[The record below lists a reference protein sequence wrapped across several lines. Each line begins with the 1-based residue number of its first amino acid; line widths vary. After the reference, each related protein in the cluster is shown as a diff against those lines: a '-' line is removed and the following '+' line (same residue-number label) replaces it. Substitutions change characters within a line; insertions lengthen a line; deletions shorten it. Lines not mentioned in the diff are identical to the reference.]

1 MISTVTTTAVSMLG
15 NSANAGF
22 FALIGML
29 VLVALLIQ
37 KELISASNDSRLRQL
52 SRVMNVGILPLMVA
66 FVLIVSFK
74 IVEALN

>member
-1 MISTVTTTAVSMLG
+1 MISTVTTSAISLLSS
-15 NSANAGF
+15 SANAGS

-29 VLVALLIQ
+29 VLAALLIQ
-37 KELISASNDSRLRQL
+37 KELISTSEDNRLRHL
-52 SRVMNVGILPLMVA
+52 SRVMNVGILPLLLA

>member
-1 MISTVTTTAVSMLG
+1 MISTVSTTAVSLLSS
-15 NSANAGF
+15 SANAGS

-37 KELISASNDSRLRQL
+37 KELFSASDDSRLQQL
-52 SRVMNVGILPLMVA
+52 SRVMDVGILPLLLA
-66 FVLIVSFK
+66 FVLIVSIK

>member
-1 MISTVTTTAVSMLG
+1 MISTITTSAVSLLSS
-15 NSANAGF
+15 SANAGS

-37 KELISASNDSRLRQL
+37 KELISTSEDNRLRHL
-52 SRVMNVGILPLMVA
+52 SRVMNVGILPLLLA
-66 FVLIVSFK
+66 FVLIVSFR

>member
-1 MISTVTTTAVSMLG
+1 MISTVTTTAVSLLSS
-15 NSANAGF
+15 SANAGS

-37 KELISASNDSRLRQL
+37 KELVSTSDDSRLRRL
-52 SRVMNVGILPLMVA
+52 SRVMNVGILPLLLA
-66 FVLIVSFK
+66 FILIVSFK

>member
-1 MISTVTTTAVSMLG
+1 MISTVTTTAVSLLS
-15 NSANAGF
+15 NSANAGS
-22 FALIGML
+22 FAVIGML

-37 KELISASNDSRLRQL
+37 KELISTSDDSRLRRL
-52 SRVMNVGILPLMVA
+52 SRVMNVGILPLLLA

>member
-15 NSANAGF
+15 SSANAGS

-29 VLVALLIQ
+29 VLVALLVQ
-37 KELISASNDSRLRQL
+37 KELISTSDDNRLRQL
-52 SRVMNVGILPLMVA
+52 SRVMNVGILPLLLA
-66 FVLIVSFK
+66 FVLIVSFR

>member
-1 MISTVTTTAVSMLG
+1 MISTVTTTAVSLLSS
-15 NSANAGF
+15 SANAGS

-37 KELISASNDSRLRQL
+37 KELFSASDDSRLQQL
-52 SRVMNVGILPLMVA
+52 SRVMDVGILPLLLA
-66 FVLIVSFK
+66 FVLIVSIK

>member
-1 MISTVTTTAVSMLG
+1 MLG
-15 NSANAGF
+15 SSANAGS

-37 KELISASNDSRLRQL
+37 KELISTSEDYRLRRL
-52 SRVMNVGILPLMVA
+52 SRVMNVGILPLLLA

-74 IVEALN
+74 IAEALN

>member
-1 MISTVTTTAVSMLG
+1 MISTVSTTAVSLLSS
-15 NSANAGF
+15 SANAGS

-29 VLVALLIQ
+29 VLVALLVQ
-37 KELISASNDSRLRQL
+37 KELISTSDDSHLRRL
-52 SRVMNVGILPLMVA
+52 SRVMDGGILPLMVA

>member
-1 MISTVTTTAVSMLG
+1 MISTVSTTAVSLLSS
-15 NSANAGF
+15 SASAGS

-37 KELISASNDSRLRQL
+37 KELFSASDDSRLQQL
-52 SRVMNVGILPLMVA
+52 SRVMDVGILPLLLA
-66 FVLIVSFK
+66 FVLIVSIK

>member
-1 MISTVTTTAVSMLG
+1 MISTVTTNAVSLLSS
-15 NSANAGF
+15 SANAGS

-37 KELISASNDSRLRQL
+37 KELFSASDDSRLQQL
-52 SRVMNVGILPLMVA
+52 SRVMDVGILPLLLA
-66 FVLIVSFK
+66 FVLIVSIK

>member
-1 MISTVTTTAVSMLG
+1 MISTVTTTAVSLLSS
-15 NSANAGF
+15 SANAGS

-37 KELISASNDSRLRQL
+37 KELISASDDSRSQQL
-52 SRVMNVGILPLMVA
+52 SRVMNVGILPLYLVIILSV
-66 FVLIVSFK
+66 FFK